1 MLITRYNLEKPLV
14 CHGISYTSI
23 LQARYSTT
31 NLRAYRLENVANKQ
45 ALNLSTNQKIFAK
58 TLDDDEFIIDTS
70 NTATTDAVETLIERG
85 HIRETEKRVPF
96 SLGDKIYEFKV
107 YRFNEQGL
115 TAESFKINI

>member
-14 CHGISYTSI
+14 CHGVNYTSI

-31 NLRAYRLENVANKQ
+31 NLCAYRLENVANKQ

-58 TLDDDEFIIDTS
+58 AINDDEFIIDTT
-70 NTATTDAVETLIERG
+70 NTATTDAVKALIARG

-96 SLGDKIYEFKV
+96 SLGDKIYEFKI
-107 YRFNEQGL
+107 YRFIDQGL